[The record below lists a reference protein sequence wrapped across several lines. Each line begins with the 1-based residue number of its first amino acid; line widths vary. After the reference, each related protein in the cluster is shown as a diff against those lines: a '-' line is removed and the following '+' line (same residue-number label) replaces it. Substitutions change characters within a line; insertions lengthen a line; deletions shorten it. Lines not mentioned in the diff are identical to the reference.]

1 MVTASITCWIEG
13 SMTSWVSR
21 GRLDWPL
28 EEGVSWFQPGKVFK
42 VAWFGSSVEDDERL
56 FIILGP
62 S

>member
-1 MVTASITCWIEG
+1 
-13 SMTSWVSR
+13 MTSWVSR